1 MSNLSKKKTKYKYRI
16 MLVSIFEVN
25 LIFKKTNMYSMPRFD
40 HLLVSYLGV
49 NTLNILI
56 YSKFAIWLVTL
67 TTKTKYSIATKA
79 NTP

>member
-1 MSNLSKKKTKYKYRI
+1 
-16 MLVSIFEVN
+16 
-25 LIFKKTNMYSMPRFD
+25 MYSMPRFD